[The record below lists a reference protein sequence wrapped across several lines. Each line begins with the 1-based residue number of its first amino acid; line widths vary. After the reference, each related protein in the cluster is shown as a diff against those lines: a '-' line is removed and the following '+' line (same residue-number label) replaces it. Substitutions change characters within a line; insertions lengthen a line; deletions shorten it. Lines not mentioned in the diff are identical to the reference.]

1 MKFDAR
7 ESQNRVRQRSI
18 TFNFKSFFS
27 HQKDDTREGGRL
39 YCFHQ
44 PIKGTRTFVQIYM
57 STLLKK
63 QHSCWRSPLEEK
75 IKLILHTTVKK
86 VISFINNLSLAT
98 IKYITLFVTLYMQ
111 Y

>member
-7 ESQNRVRQRSI
+7 EPQNRVRQRSI
-18 TFNFKSFFS
+18 TLSHFFS
-27 HQKDDTREGGRL
+27 HQKDDTREGGRV

-44 PIKGTRTFVQIYM
+44 PIKGTSTFVQIYM

-63 QHSCWRSPLEEK
+63 QHSCWHSPLEEK

-98 IKYITLFVTLYMQ
+98 IKYITLFVTLYMLN
-111 Y
+111 